1 MPELPDVEIARRDL
15 QRWLSGVRIAAARTT
30 DRYISRG
37 TSPAAFAR
45 DSAQQKVKQVSRRG
59 KWLRIE
65 LEDGARIFSHLGMT
79 GSWARV
85 GAEDARQR
93 WERARLTVVQRG
105 VTSGV
110 VYIDSRRFGRLIL
123 VREDIAEWRE
133 LGPDPLADGIDVA
146 RLGKEL
152 ARRRRAIKDVL
163 MDQSVLAGMGN
174 ILVTEALWHARIDPR
189 SQAGALSKK
198 ELRAVGRELSK
209 ELERELRDKER
220 ERPTREGEGNFII
233 YGHAGEPCPRCGT
246 TLSRMV
252 LAGRGTV
259 FCAGCQVR
267 AEAQSSSIGP
277 KSSPER
283 TKNASP

>member
-189 SQAGALSKK
+189 SASDALATKDVRAIGRAMQA
-198 ELRAVGRELSK
+198 ELD
-209 ELERELRDKER
+209 RELRERAAAHRDKR
-220 ERPTREGEGNFII
+220 KGNVREGEGEFAV
-233 YGHAGEPCPRCGT
+233 YGRAGEPCPRCAT
-246 TLSRMV
+246 RLTRIV
-252 LAGRGTV
+252 LGGRGTT
-259 FCAGCQVR
+259 FCTGCQVR
-267 AEAQSSSIGP
+267 PARRAH
-277 KSSPER
+277 
-283 TKNASP
+283 